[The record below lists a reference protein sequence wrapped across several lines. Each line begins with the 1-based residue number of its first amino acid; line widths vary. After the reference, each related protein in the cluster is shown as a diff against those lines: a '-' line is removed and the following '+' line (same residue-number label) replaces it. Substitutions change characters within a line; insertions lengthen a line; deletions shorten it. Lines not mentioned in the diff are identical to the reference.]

1 MWAALTFQPEVEKD
15 DKTSWGAI
23 QFFDGFCVFFFFF
36 SFSFSRMLSDL

>member
-23 QFFDGFCVFFFFF
+23 QLFDGFCVFFFFF
-36 SFSFSRMLSDL
+36 SFFLAC